1 MACEGYSDKSLMGE
15 SFALR
20 NLCVLGNWYEERIA
34 EKQESKLHPDKR
46 YVRSLWQNL
55 SLH

>member
-15 SFALR
+15 SFVLR

-46 YVRSLWQNL
+46 YVNT
-55 SLH
+55 